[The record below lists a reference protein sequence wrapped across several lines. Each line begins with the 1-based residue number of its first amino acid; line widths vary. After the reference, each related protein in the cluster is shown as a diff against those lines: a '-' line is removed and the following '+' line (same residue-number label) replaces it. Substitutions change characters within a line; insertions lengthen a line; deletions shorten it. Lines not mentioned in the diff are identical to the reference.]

1 MQLKTYKIKSFFFY
15 KFMINFRVKEEIL
28 VKNIHGQNILA
39 AAIAVSLGCSLTEFL
54 PAAYAAP
61 TDTAQTASNDAD
73 DSLMDF
79 SLDAMTVEAKRP
91 DWESK
96 LSPGTVNIVRPDE
109 FKGEQKSLPDL
120 LLTVPGVHVRE
131 VNGKGQYTTVTMRG
145 STAAQVGIF
154 IDGVLAN
161 LGGDTAVDLSTIPV
175 KNVERIEVYRGY
187 IPSRFGGTF
196 MGGVIN
202 IVTKKPE
209 TTDVSLEVGKSS
221 YGGKR
226 GSMEIT
232 APLGDGSLMV
242 GTNYESSDGDFKY
255 KNYAA
260 ERYLPYGEQQIAG
273 QQKVIDNFNNE
284 TIDYM
289 TKGAVINLQQEQID
303 YYKANNDAWLG
314 FVRSDSLKDAIYDNR
329 YEYAKKDVGNSNLY
343 LIEQQVV
350 DRGLKDE
357 YLKRGYDDSD
367 WHEALQYDWIGSSFG
382 EGVLTPEIKEEI
394 LKEYGDKVVQN
405 NIDKWTNDADPDKNK
420 NQAGRKES
428 LEKLKQKQKE
438 AANATRYRKYND
450 YEKTS
455 TIVKWQNKNWV
466 IKGTYDTLDRHMP
479 DSVWLGDVNAAV
491 YNNGVDLSDR
501 YYYDSRRQKQNSAS
515 LMLQNRQEVGKLE
528 WGWMLDYMY
537 QNKKYRAEHINTA
550 YPNSEWDMQ
559 NQPLREWSRY
569 KSNKYTAQ
577 IDGGYKLNDNNMLD
591 FLINY
596 SKEGLDIDG
605 SNMAKILGGQAS
617 QNFLSAQIR
626 NRYEQELF
634 NVQLQDSITL
644 DKEGTWIFTPSV
656 RYNQSKITG
665 FSDGKRF
672 TDGQASWIHPKDSQT
687 KGKATWQ
694 LALKKEVNENLTLRM
709 TGGTYYRLLNMAE
722 IAGDGAGILPAPRN
736 HNGEG
741 AMFPVPEEGKQFDI
755 SAIMNNKL
763 LGADNST
770 TLTYYWRDSTNMLQL
785 ERAGKDYW
793 SYFNDNKGKSHGIEL
808 QSSFKWNK
816 FDLDLQVTYLNTSA
830 YNKHTAT
837 QFGEYAPVWPTYQPE
852 WEGNIRLT
860 YRPSEKFSVFAEGHY
875 TDEYFTY
882 YNKATSGKLSPY
894 LSGKPV
900 CSLFVM
906 NSGLKWM
913 PKKNWQLTFG
923 CNDILNK
930 GPKSKIRSDAA
941 FMVPGY
947 INPEFPIQGRT
958 YYVTARYQ
966 F

>member
-1 MQLKTYKIKSFFFY
+1 M
-15 KFMINFRVKEEIL
+15 
-28 VKNIHGQNILA
+28 KNINGQNILA

-79 SLDAMTVEAKRP
+79 SLDTMTVEAKRP

-209 TTDVSLEVGKSS
+209 TTNVSLEVGKSS

-438 AANATRYRKYND
+438 AADATRYRKYND

-755 SAIMNNKL
+755 SAIMHNKL

>member
-1 MQLKTYKIKSFFFY
+1 M
-15 KFMINFRVKEEIL
+15 
-28 VKNIHGQNILA
+28 KNIHGQNILA

-79 SLDAMTVEAKRP
+79 SLDTMTVEAKRP

-438 AANATRYRKYND
+438 AADATRYRKYND

-755 SAIMNNKL
+755 SAIMHNKL

-837 QFGEYAPVWPTYQPE
+837 QFGEYASVWPTYQPE

-900 CSLFVM
+900 CSLFVI

>member
-1 MQLKTYKIKSFFFY
+1 M
-15 KFMINFRVKEEIL
+15 
-28 VKNIHGQNILA
+28 KNINGQNILA

-438 AANATRYRKYND
+438 AENATRYRKYND

-455 TIVKWQNKNWV
+455 TILKWQNKNWV

-694 LALKKEVNENLTLRM
+694 LALKKDVNENLTLRM

>member
-1 MQLKTYKIKSFFFY
+1 M
-15 KFMINFRVKEEIL
+15 
-28 VKNIHGQNILA
+28 KNINGQNILA

-438 AANATRYRKYND
+438 AENATRYRKYND

-755 SAIMNNKL
+755 SAIMHNKL

-860 YRPSEKFSVFAEGHY
+860 YRPSEKFSLFAEGHY

>member
-1 MQLKTYKIKSFFFY
+1 M
-15 KFMINFRVKEEIL
+15 
-28 VKNIHGQNILA
+28 KNIHGQNILA

-79 SLDAMTVEAKRP
+79 SLDTMTVEAKRP

-438 AANATRYRKYND
+438 AADATRYRKYND

-755 SAIMNNKL
+755 SAIMHNKL

-860 YRPSEKFSVFAEGHY
+860 YRPSEKFPVFAEGHY

>member
-1 MQLKTYKIKSFFFY
+1 MPILKLSLFFY

-209 TTDVSLEVGKSS
+209 TTNVSLEVGKSS

-438 AANATRYRKYND
+438 AENATRYRKYND

-559 NQPLREWSRY
+559 NQPLREWSSY

-808 QSSFKWNK
+808 QSSFKWDK

-837 QFGEYAPVWPTYQPE
+837 QFGEYASVWPTYQPE

>member
-1 MQLKTYKIKSFFFY
+1 M
-15 KFMINFRVKEEIL
+15 
-28 VKNIHGQNILA
+28 KNINGQNILA

-79 SLDAMTVEAKRP
+79 SLDTMTVEAKRP

-154 IDGVLAN
+154 IDGVLAS

-438 AANATRYRKYND
+438 AENATRYRKYND

-755 SAIMNNKL
+755 SAIMHNKL

-860 YRPSEKFSVFAEGHY
+860 YRPSEKFSLFAEGHY

-900 CSLFVM
+900 CSLFVI

>member
-1 MQLKTYKIKSFFFY
+1 M
-15 KFMINFRVKEEIL
+15 
-28 VKNIHGQNILA
+28 KNIHGQNILA

-61 TDTAQTASNDAD
+61 TDTAQTVSNDAD

-209 TTDVSLEVGKSS
+209 TTNVSLEVGKSS

-438 AANATRYRKYND
+438 AENATRYRKYND

-528 WGWMLDYMY
+528 WGWMLDYMH
-537 QNKKYRAEHINTA
+537 QDKKYRAEHINTA

-808 QSSFKWNK
+808 QSSFKWDK

-837 QFGEYAPVWPTYQPE
+837 QFGEYASVWPTYQPE

>member
-1 MQLKTYKIKSFFFY
+1 M
-15 KFMINFRVKEEIL
+15 
-28 VKNIHGQNILA
+28 KNINGQNILA

-438 AANATRYRKYND
+438 AENATRYRKYND

-455 TIVKWQNKNWV
+455 TILKWQNKNWV

-537 QNKKYRAEHINTA
+537 QDKKYRAEHINTA

-808 QSSFKWNK
+808 QSSFKWDK

-837 QFGEYAPVWPTYQPE
+837 QFGEYASVWPTYQPE

>member
-1 MQLKTYKIKSFFFY
+1 M
-15 KFMINFRVKEEIL
+15 
-28 VKNIHGQNILA
+28 KNINGQNILA

-455 TIVKWQNKNWV
+455 TILKWQNKNWV

-528 WGWMLDYMY
+528 WGWMLDYMH
-537 QNKKYRAEHINTA
+537 QDKKYRAEHINTA

-837 QFGEYAPVWPTYQPE
+837 QFGEYASVWPTYQPE

>member
-1 MQLKTYKIKSFFFY
+1 M
-15 KFMINFRVKEEIL
+15 
-28 VKNIHGQNILA
+28 KNIHGQNILA

-438 AANATRYRKYND
+438 AENATRYRKYND

-569 KSNKYTAQ
+569 KSNKYTTQ

-808 QSSFKWNK
+808 QSSFKWDK

-837 QFGEYAPVWPTYQPE
+837 QFGEYASVWPTYQPE

>member
-1 MQLKTYKIKSFFFY
+1 M
-15 KFMINFRVKEEIL
+15 
-28 VKNIHGQNILA
+28 KNINGQNILA

-438 AANATRYRKYND
+438 AENATRYRKYND

-537 QNKKYRAEHINTA
+537 QDKKYRAEHINTA

-770 TLTYYWRDSTNMLQL
+770 TLTYYWRDSNNMLQL

-808 QSSFKWNK
+808 QSSFKWDK

-837 QFGEYAPVWPTYQPE
+837 QFGEYASVWPTYQPE

>member
-1 MQLKTYKIKSFFFY
+1 M
-15 KFMINFRVKEEIL
+15 
-28 VKNIHGQNILA
+28 KNINGQNILA

-73 DSLMDF
+73 ASLMDF

-438 AANATRYRKYND
+438 AADATRYRKYND

>member
-1 MQLKTYKIKSFFFY
+1 M
-15 KFMINFRVKEEIL
+15 
-28 VKNIHGQNILA
+28 KNIHGQNILA

-209 TTDVSLEVGKSS
+209 TTNVSLEVGKSS

-438 AANATRYRKYND
+438 AENATRYRKYND

-755 SAIMNNKL
+755 SAIMHNKL

>member
-1 MQLKTYKIKSFFFY
+1 M
-15 KFMINFRVKEEIL
+15 
-28 VKNIHGQNILA
+28 KNINGQNILA

-438 AANATRYRKYND
+438 AENATRYRKYND

-537 QNKKYRAEHINTA
+537 QDKKYRAEHINTA

-808 QSSFKWNK
+808 QSSFKWDK

-860 YRPSEKFSVFAEGHY
+860 YRPSEKFSLFAEGHY

>member
-1 MQLKTYKIKSFFFY
+1 M
-15 KFMINFRVKEEIL
+15 
-28 VKNIHGQNILA
+28 KNIHGQNILA

-329 YEYAKKDVGNSNLY
+329 YEYAKQDVGNSNLY

-438 AANATRYRKYND
+438 AENATRYRKYND

-537 QNKKYRAEHINTA
+537 QDKKYRAEHINTA

-837 QFGEYAPVWPTYQPE
+837 QFGEYASVWPTYQPE

-875 TDEYFTY
+875 TDEYFTC

>member
-1 MQLKTYKIKSFFFY
+1 M
-15 KFMINFRVKEEIL
+15 
-28 VKNIHGQNILA
+28 KNIHGQNILA

-537 QNKKYRAEHINTA
+537 QDKKYRAEHINTA

-808 QSSFKWNK
+808 QSSFKWDK

-837 QFGEYAPVWPTYQPE
+837 QFGEYASVWPTYQPE

>member
-1 MQLKTYKIKSFFFY
+1 M
-15 KFMINFRVKEEIL
+15 
-28 VKNIHGQNILA
+28 KNIHGQNILA

-438 AANATRYRKYND
+438 AENATRYRKYND

-455 TIVKWQNKNWV
+455 TILKWQNKNWV

-808 QSSFKWNK
+808 QSSFKWDK

-837 QFGEYAPVWPTYQPE
+837 QFGEYASVWPTYQPE

-860 YRPSEKFSVFAEGHY
+860 YRPSEKFSIFAEGHY

>member
-1 MQLKTYKIKSFFFY
+1 M
-15 KFMINFRVKEEIL
+15 
-28 VKNIHGQNILA
+28 KNINGQNILA

-537 QNKKYRAEHINTA
+537 QDKKYRAEHINTA

-755 SAIMNNKL
+755 SAIMHNKL

>member
-1 MQLKTYKIKSFFFY
+1 M
-15 KFMINFRVKEEIL
+15 
-28 VKNIHGQNILA
+28 KNINGQNILA

-79 SLDAMTVEAKRP
+79 SLDVMTVEAKRP

-226 GSMEIT
+226 GSMEII

-438 AANATRYRKYND
+438 AENATRYRKYND

-755 SAIMNNKL
+755 SAIMHNKL

-808 QSSFKWNK
+808 QSSFKWDK

-837 QFGEYAPVWPTYQPE
+837 QFGEYASVWPTYQPE

-860 YRPSEKFSVFAEGHY
+860 YRPSEKFSLFAEGHY

>member
-1 MQLKTYKIKSFFFY
+1 M
-15 KFMINFRVKEEIL
+15 
-28 VKNIHGQNILA
+28 KNIHGQNILA

-61 TDTAQTASNDAD
+61 TDTAQTVSNDAD

-438 AANATRYRKYND
+438 AENATRYRKYND

-455 TIVKWQNKNWV
+455 TILKWQNKNWV

-537 QNKKYRAEHINTA
+537 QDKKYRAEHINTA

-559 NQPLREWSRY
+559 NQPLREWSSY

-634 NVQLQDSITL
+634 NVQLQESITL

-837 QFGEYAPVWPTYQPE
+837 QFGEYASVWPTYQPE

>member
-1 MQLKTYKIKSFFFY
+1 M
-15 KFMINFRVKEEIL
+15 
-28 VKNIHGQNILA
+28 KNINGHNILA
-39 AAIAVSLGCSLTEFL
+39 TAIALSLGCCMGNYL
-54 PAAYAAP
+54 PVAYADDGPA
-61 TDTAQTASNDAD
+61 TTSNAAAEATMEFD
-73 DSLMDF
+73 LE
-79 SLDAMTVEAKRP
+79 AMTVEAKRP

-96 LSPGTVNIVRPDE
+96 LSPGTVNVVRPDD
-109 FKGEQKSLPDL
+109 FKGEQKTLPDL

-209 TTDVSLEVGKSS
+209 TTNVSLELGKSS
-221 YGGKR
+221 YGGKK
-226 GSMEIT
+226 GSLEIT
-232 APLGDGSLMV
+232 APLGDGSLMI

-260 ERYLPYGEQQIAG
+260 DRYIPYGRTQIEEG
-273 QQKVIDNFNNE
+273 QKVIDNFNND
-284 TIDYM
+284 TIDTL
-289 TKGAVINLQQEQID
+289 TKSSLISLDQAQID
-303 YYKANNDAWLG
+303 YFKANNDAWLDY
-314 FVRSDSLKDAIYDNR
+314 VKSDDSSNSLSNSIYENR
-329 YEYAKKDVGNSNLY
+329 YDYAKQDVGSTNIY
-343 LIEQQVV
+343 KVEQQLV
-350 DRGLKDE
+350 DMGIKQQ
-357 YLKRGYDDSD
+357 YLDRGYDESD
-367 WHEALQYDWIGSSFG
+367 WKNAAVDDWNNSILA
-382 EGVLTPEIKEEI
+382 EGIITPEIKEEV
-394 LKEYGDKVVQN
+394 LKNYGDSIVQN
-405 NIDKWTNDADPDKNK
+405 NITEWKDKADPDKNESLAA
-420 NQAGRKES
+420 QKES

-438 AANATRYRKYND
+438 AENATRYRKYND
-450 YEKTS
+450 YEKSS

-466 IKGTYDTLDRHMP
+466 IKGTYDKLDRHLP
-479 DSVWLGDVNAAV
+479 DSVWGGDVNLAV
-491 YNNGVDLSDR
+491 YNNGIDLMDK
-501 YYYDSRRQKQNSAS
+501 YYYDSRRQKQESAT
-515 LMLQNRQEVGKLE
+515 LMLQNRQNVGKLE
-528 WGWMLDYMY
+528 WGWMLDYAR
-537 QNKKYRAEHINTA
+537 QDKKYRAEHINPA

-559 NQPLREWSRY
+559 NEPLREWSRY
-569 KSNKYTAQ
+569 ESNKYTAQ

-591 FLINY
+591 FLINF
-596 SKEGLDIDG
+596 SKERLDIDG
-605 SNMAKILGGQAS
+605 SNMGKILGGEAS

-644 DKEGTWIFTPSV
+644 DKEGSWIFTPSV

-665 FSDGKRF
+665 YSDGKRF

-694 LALKKEVNENLTLRM
+694 LALKKEFDEHFTLRM

-722 IAGDGAGILPAPRN
+722 IAGDGAGVLPAPRN
-736 HNGEG
+736 HNGDG
-741 AMFPVPEEGKQFDI
+741 AVFPVPEEGKQFDI
-755 SAIMNNKL
+755 SAVMHNKV

-770 TLTYYWRDSTNMLQL
+770 TLTYYWRDSFNMLQL

-793 SYFNDNKGKSHGIEL
+793 SYFNDNKGKAHGVEL
-808 QSSFKWNK
+808 QSSFKWDK
-816 FDLDLQVTYLNTSA
+816 FDLDLQVTYLNSSA
-830 YNKHTAT
+830 YSSHTAT
-837 QFGEYAPVWPTYQPE
+837 KFNEYVSVWPTYQPE

-882 YNKATSGKLSPY
+882 YNKSTSGNLSPY

-900 CSLFVM
+900 SSIFVM
-906 NSGLKWM
+906 NTGLKWM
-913 PKKNWQLTFG
+913 PQKNWQLTVG
-923 CNDILNK
+923 CNDIMNE

-941 FMVPGY
+941 FTVPGY

>member
-1 MQLKTYKIKSFFFY
+1 M
-15 KFMINFRVKEEIL
+15 
-28 VKNIHGQNILA
+28 KNINGQNILA

-61 TDTAQTASNDAD
+61 TDAAQTASNDAD

-209 TTDVSLEVGKSS
+209 TTNVSLEVGKSS

-438 AANATRYRKYND
+438 AENATRYRKYND

-528 WGWMLDYMY
+528 WGWMLDYMH
-537 QNKKYRAEHINTA
+537 QDKKYRAEHINTA

-722 IAGDGAGILPAPRN
+722 IAGDGAGILPAPKN

-808 QSSFKWNK
+808 QSSFKWDK

-837 QFGEYAPVWPTYQPE
+837 QFGEYASVWPTYQPE

>member
-1 MQLKTYKIKSFFFY
+1 M
-15 KFMINFRVKEEIL
+15 
-28 VKNIHGQNILA
+28 KNINGQNILA

-455 TIVKWQNKNWV
+455 TILKWQNKNWV

-860 YRPSEKFSVFAEGHY
+860 YRPSEKFSLFAEGHY

-923 CNDILNK
+923 CNDIFNK

>member
-1 MQLKTYKIKSFFFY
+1 M
-15 KFMINFRVKEEIL
+15 
-28 VKNIHGQNILA
+28 KNINGQNILA

-438 AANATRYRKYND
+438 AADATRYRKYND

-923 CNDILNK
+923 CNDIFNK

>member
-1 MQLKTYKIKSFFFY
+1 M
-15 KFMINFRVKEEIL
+15 
-28 VKNIHGQNILA
+28 KNIHGQNILA

-438 AANATRYRKYND
+438 AADATRYRKYND

-528 WGWMLDYMY
+528 WGWMFDYMY

>member
-1 MQLKTYKIKSFFFY
+1 M
-15 KFMINFRVKEEIL
+15 
-28 VKNIHGQNILA
+28 KNIHGQNILA

-232 APLGDGSLMV
+232 APLGDGSIMV

-438 AANATRYRKYND
+438 AENATRYRKYND

-455 TIVKWQNKNWV
+455 TILKWQNKNWV

-808 QSSFKWNK
+808 QSSFKWDK

>member
-1 MQLKTYKIKSFFFY
+1 M
-15 KFMINFRVKEEIL
+15 
-28 VKNIHGQNILA
+28 KNINGQNILA

-79 SLDAMTVEAKRP
+79 SLDTMTVEAKRP

-209 TTDVSLEVGKSS
+209 TTNVSLEVGKSS

-438 AANATRYRKYND
+438 AENATRYRKYND

-537 QNKKYRAEHINTA
+537 QDKKYRAEHINTA

-694 LALKKEVNENLTLRM
+694 LALKKEVNETLTLRM

-837 QFGEYAPVWPTYQPE
+837 QFGEYASVWPTYQPE

-860 YRPSEKFSVFAEGHY
+860 YRPSEKFSIFAEGHY

>member
-1 MQLKTYKIKSFFFY
+1 M
-15 KFMINFRVKEEIL
+15 
-28 VKNIHGQNILA
+28 KNINGQNILA

-79 SLDAMTVEAKRP
+79 SLDTMTVEAKRP

-438 AANATRYRKYND
+438 AENATRYRKYND

-455 TIVKWQNKNWV
+455 TILKWQNKNWV

-808 QSSFKWNK
+808 QSSFKWDK

-837 QFGEYAPVWPTYQPE
+837 QFGEYASVWPTYQPE

>member
-1 MQLKTYKIKSFFFY
+1 M
-15 KFMINFRVKEEIL
+15 
-28 VKNIHGQNILA
+28 KNIHGQNILA

-438 AANATRYRKYND
+438 AENATRYRKYND

-755 SAIMNNKL
+755 SAIMHNKL

-808 QSSFKWNK
+808 QSSFKWDK

>member
-1 MQLKTYKIKSFFFY
+1 M
-15 KFMINFRVKEEIL
+15 
-28 VKNIHGQNILA
+28 KNIHGQNILA

-438 AANATRYRKYND
+438 AENATRYRKYND

-455 TIVKWQNKNWV
+455 TILKWQNKNWV

-537 QNKKYRAEHINTA
+537 QDKKYRAEHINTA

-559 NQPLREWSRY
+559 NQPLREWSSY

-808 QSSFKWNK
+808 QSSFKWDK

-837 QFGEYAPVWPTYQPE
+837 QFGEYASVWPTYQPE

>member
-1 MQLKTYKIKSFFFY
+1 M
-15 KFMINFRVKEEIL
+15 
-28 VKNIHGQNILA
+28 KNIHGQNILA

-73 DSLMDF
+73 DLLMDF

-438 AANATRYRKYND
+438 AENATRYRKYND

-537 QNKKYRAEHINTA
+537 QDKKYRAEHINTA

-837 QFGEYAPVWPTYQPE
+837 QFGEYASVWPTYQPE

>member
-1 MQLKTYKIKSFFFY
+1 M
-15 KFMINFRVKEEIL
+15 
-28 VKNIHGQNILA
+28 KNIHGQNILA

-438 AANATRYRKYND
+438 AENATRYRKYND

-537 QNKKYRAEHINTA
+537 QDKKYRAEHINTA

-755 SAIMNNKL
+755 SAIMHNKL

-808 QSSFKWNK
+808 QSSFKWDK

-837 QFGEYAPVWPTYQPE
+837 QFGEYASVWPTYQPE

>member
-1 MQLKTYKIKSFFFY
+1 M
-15 KFMINFRVKEEIL
+15 
-28 VKNIHGQNILA
+28 KNIHGQNILA

-314 FVRSDSLKDAIYDNR
+314 FVRSDRLKDAIYDNR

-438 AANATRYRKYND
+438 AENATRYRKYND

-808 QSSFKWNK
+808 QSSFKWDK

-837 QFGEYAPVWPTYQPE
+837 QFGEYASVWPTYQPE

>member
-1 MQLKTYKIKSFFFY
+1 M
-15 KFMINFRVKEEIL
+15 
-28 VKNIHGQNILA
+28 KNINGQNILA

-79 SLDAMTVEAKRP
+79 SLDTMTVEAKRP

-303 YYKANNDAWLG
+303 YYKENNDAWLG

-438 AANATRYRKYND
+438 AENATRYRKYND

-808 QSSFKWNK
+808 QSSFKWDK

-860 YRPSEKFSVFAEGHY
+860 YRPSEKFSLFAEGHY

>member
-1 MQLKTYKIKSFFFY
+1 
-15 KFMINFRVKEEIL
+15 
-28 VKNIHGQNILA
+28 
-39 AAIAVSLGCSLTEFL
+39 
-54 PAAYAAP
+54 
-61 TDTAQTASNDAD
+61 
-73 DSLMDF
+73 
-79 SLDAMTVEAKRP
+79 
-91 DWESK
+91 
-96 LSPGTVNIVRPDE
+96 
-109 FKGEQKSLPDL
+109 
-120 LLTVPGVHVRE
+120 
-131 VNGKGQYTTVTMRG
+131 
-145 STAAQVGIF
+145 
-154 IDGVLAN
+154 
-161 LGGDTAVDLSTIPV
+161 
-175 KNVERIEVYRGY
+175 
-187 IPSRFGGTF
+187 
-196 MGGVIN
+196 
-202 IVTKKPE
+202 
-209 TTDVSLEVGKSS
+209 
-221 YGGKR
+221 
-226 GSMEIT
+226 
-232 APLGDGSLMV
+232 MV

-382 EGVLTPEIKEEI
+382 EGILTPEIKEEI

-438 AANATRYRKYND
+438 AADATRYRKYND

-808 QSSFKWNK
+808 QSSFKWDK

-837 QFGEYAPVWPTYQPE
+837 QFGEYASVWPTYQPE

>member
-1 MQLKTYKIKSFFFY
+1 M
-15 KFMINFRVKEEIL
+15 
-28 VKNIHGQNILA
+28 KNINGQNILA

-209 TTDVSLEVGKSS
+209 TTNVSLEVGKSS

-860 YRPSEKFSVFAEGHY
+860 YRPSEKFSLFAEGHY

-923 CNDILNK
+923 CNDIFNK

>member
-1 MQLKTYKIKSFFFY
+1 M
-15 KFMINFRVKEEIL
+15 
-28 VKNIHGQNILA
+28 KNIHGQNILA

-438 AANATRYRKYND
+438 AENATRYRKYND

-808 QSSFKWNK
+808 QSSFKWDK

-837 QFGEYAPVWPTYQPE
+837 QFGEYASVWPTYQPE

-930 GPKSKIRSDAA
+930 GPKSKIRSDVA

>member
-1 MQLKTYKIKSFFFY
+1 M
-15 KFMINFRVKEEIL
+15 
-28 VKNIHGQNILA
+28 KNINGQNILA

-61 TDTAQTASNDAD
+61 TDTAQTVSNDAD

-438 AANATRYRKYND
+438 AENATRYRKYND

-537 QNKKYRAEHINTA
+537 QDKKYRAEHINTA

-837 QFGEYAPVWPTYQPE
+837 QFGEYASVWPTYQPE

>member
-1 MQLKTYKIKSFFFY
+1 M
-15 KFMINFRVKEEIL
+15 
-28 VKNIHGQNILA
+28 KNINGQNILA
-39 AAIAVSLGCSLTEFL
+39 AAIAVSLGCSLADFL
-54 PAAYAAP
+54 PVAYAAP
-61 TDTAQTASNDAD
+61 ADTAQTASNDAD

-79 SLDAMTVEAKRP
+79 SLDTMTVEAKRP

-209 TTDVSLEVGKSS
+209 TTDVSLEIGKSS

-260 ERYLPYGEQQIAG
+260 ERYLPYGAEQIAG

-289 TKGAVINLQQEQID
+289 TKGAVINLKQEQID

-357 YLKRGYDDSD
+357 YLKRGYDNSD

-394 LKEYGDKVVQN
+394 LKEYGDKIVQG
-405 NIDKWTNDADPDKNK
+405 NIDKWMNDADPDKNK

-466 IKGTYDTLDRHMP
+466 VKGTYDTLDRHMP

-528 WGWMLDYMY
+528 WGWMLDYMH

-596 SKEGLDIDG
+596 SKERLDIDG
-605 SNMAKILGGQAS
+605 SNLAKILGGQAS

-634 NVQLQDSITL
+634 NIQLQDSITL

-722 IAGDGAGILPAPRN
+722 IAGDGAGILPAPKN
-736 HNGEG
+736 HNGDG

-755 SAIMNNKL
+755 SAIMHNKL

-793 SYFNDNKGKSHGIEL
+793 SYFNDNKGKSHGVEL
-808 QSSFKWNK
+808 QSSFKWDK

-860 YRPSEKFSVFAEGHY
+860 YRPSEKFSLFAEGHY